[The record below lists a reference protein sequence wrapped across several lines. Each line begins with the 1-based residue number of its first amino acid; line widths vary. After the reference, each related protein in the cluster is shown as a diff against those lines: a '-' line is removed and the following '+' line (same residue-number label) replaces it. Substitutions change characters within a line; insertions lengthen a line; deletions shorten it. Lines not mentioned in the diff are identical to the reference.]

1 MPKARSFL
9 LPSPFQLSASRG
21 KGLCSKGREKRIV
34 LVQRGIGGPGKRKEE
49 IGGVEGRGGSQFRKS
64 ISELSFPDCLLCF
77 RPSEGRKVSELR
89 NKAVRQ
95 ISMRVDNLHPSAFL
109 FYPDLKVSLH
119 AQSGAQLLIG
129 CSSIHYFRQRSFLSR
144 VSCNNYRCRK
154 NLVAQPPKTAVGQV
168 KVLYTR

>member
-1 MPKARSFL
+1 MPPGRERERG
-9 LPSPFQLSASRG
+9 RG

-34 LVQRGIGGPGKRKEE
+34 LVGQREREREGSVGLRRKEE
-49 IGGVEGRGGSQFRKS
+49 RRDRRGGGSQFRKS

-168 KVLYTR
+168 KVLYSR